1 MFSLGA
7 PVCVWCSEFFKVKEN
22 MHLVK
27 TRTQIVL
34 AILTPQKIHAITL
47 LSTFDRLFW
56 NKGDVPVLL

>member
-47 LSTFDRLFW
+47 LSTFDRLF
-56 NKGDVPVLL
+56 